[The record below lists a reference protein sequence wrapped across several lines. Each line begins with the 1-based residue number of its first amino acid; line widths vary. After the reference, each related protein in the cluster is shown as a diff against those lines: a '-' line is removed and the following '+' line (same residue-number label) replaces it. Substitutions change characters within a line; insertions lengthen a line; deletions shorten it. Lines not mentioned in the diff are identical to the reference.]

1 MTGGCPDGTA
11 VESNAKGVVGG
22 LDLDPLIEPSPQLRP
37 HGAARRLGR
46 IERLVLG
53 NVVEQIAHVSKM
65 GCNDETFNVAIATSL
80 ASRRADL
87 VGASAFNDDGRLQP
101 DRNEREDE

>member
-1 MTGGCPDGTA
+1 
-11 VESNAKGVVGG
+11 
-22 LDLDPLIEPSPQLRP
+22 
-37 HGAARRLGR
+37 
-46 IERLVLG
+46 
-53 NVVEQIAHVSKM
+53 M